1 MDMPTI
7 RYISKELENTD
18 RECRDPKRM
27 LICDAM
33 IFDAMQKEC
42 RDFDDY
48 LKYQTYFNTLNL

>member
-7 RYISKELENTD
+7 RYISKELQNTE
-18 RECRDPKRM
+18 RECRDPERM

-33 IFDAMQKEC
+33 IFDAMQKKC

>member
-7 RYISKELENTD
+7 RYISKELQNTE
-18 RECRDPKRM
+18 RECRDPNRM

-33 IFDAMQKEC
+33 IFDAMQKKC

>member
-1 MDMPTI
+1 MPTI
-7 RYISKELENTD
+7 RYISKELENPE
-18 RECRDPKRM
+18 RECRDPNRM